1 MHLTCGIQA
10 RFIAVFYTQALSP
23 LRAFPTPAHKQVI
36 QPLGVHMAKSI
47 PFLFQAKSGHIRL
60 GYGFTSTIL
69 TREQIDEL
77 HIDCYSLSD
86 FSHDDFVKAYSTP
99 NKACSRQEPAGA
111 SESQVACGSCG

>member
-1 MHLTCGIQA
+1 
-10 RFIAVFYTQALSP
+10 
-23 LRAFPTPAHKQVI
+23 
-36 QPLGVHMAKSI
+36 MAKSI

-99 NKACSRQEPAGA
+99 NKACARLGAGGA
-111 SESQVACGSCG
+111 SESINAVAPSG

>member
-1 MHLTCGIQA
+1 
-10 RFIAVFYTQALSP
+10 
-23 LRAFPTPAHKQVI
+23 
-36 QPLGVHMAKSI
+36 MAKSI

-99 NKACSRQEPAGA
+99 NKACSGQVGTV
-111 SESQVACGSCG
+111 SVESQVLQPTCR

>member
-1 MHLTCGIQA
+1 
-10 RFIAVFYTQALSP
+10 
-23 LRAFPTPAHKQVI
+23 
-36 QPLGVHMAKSI
+36 MAKSI

-99 NKACSRQEPAGA
+99 NKACIRQEPAGA